1 MARRGSSFLL
11 CLFSVGFFSAC
22 GDFAAQVRRHTYPP
36 DFHYIPREQLRSTM
50 WQLAYNVRELDR
62 IVREPEQERV
72 RHGEEIVNLLVGME
86 RAVGELGRQ
95 GWPSNH
101 PLIDANLVDFRRDI
115 TLAREA
121 AQRRP
126 PSYIQA
132 GLVTGACVYC
142 HNRGG

>member
-1 MARRGSSFLL
+1 MTLRRFYFLL
-11 CLFSVGFFSAC
+11 GLLTAGFLPAC
-22 GDFAAQVRRHTYPP
+22 GDFATQIRRHTYPP

-50 WQLAYNVRELDR
+50 WRLAYNVRELDR

-101 PLIDANLVDFRRDI
+101 PLIDANLADFRRDI
-115 TLAREA
+115 ALAREA
-121 AQRRP
+121 AQRKP
-126 PSYIQA
+126 PSHVQA
-132 GLVTGACVYC
+132 GLLTGACVYC